1 MKSLVTRKFIILKFL
16 NSFLKFSTCNVYVD
30 VWFLVKINFSY
41 LQQVLMD
48 LPREILYEMKDEVL
62 LLMFGILRH

>member
-1 MKSLVTRKFIILKFL
+1 MKSSVTRKFIILKFL

-30 VWFLVKINFSY
+30 VWFLVKVNFSY